1 MEKLIVMICI
11 MEKDFT
17 SIMVKAS
24 MREISK
30 MARNTDM
37 VLGRMKMEAGMKVIF
52 FRMIEV
58 EMGRSFSSM
67 EIVTPGSLSMI
78 EGMELEN
85 ISLKKVNTTKA
96 SLKKIFFMEKENWLK
111 KMDLILLESGIVTT
125 STGRGQ
131 CMTVTV
137 FRNKLGNMEN

>member
-17 SIMVKAS
+17 FIMVKAS

-58 EMGRSFSSM
+58 EMGRNFSSM
-67 EIVTPGSLSMI
+67 EIVIPGSLSMI

-96 SLKKIFFMEKENWLK
+96 SLKKIFFMEKENLLK
-111 KMDLILLESGIVTT
+111 KMDLILLESGIATI
-125 STGRGQ
+125 STGRGR
-131 CMTVTV
+131 CITVIV